1 MYNDSLCHL
10 FIDIF
15 SSGHISKLV
24 FPCCWP
30 HIPLQVCIPTQPA
43 LGFSYNAQDVFEFLF
58 PASHLPPFEPCRQGS
73 DTVLLVT
80 AQRFPPIALHRQ
92 SLRSQLK
99 LTHLPT
105 LCGASQ
111 GPLSSERLPHIVPVN
126 DHRFFAIDLLQPSH
140 GPLWAWVLHAIRCV
154 PLL

>member
-1 MYNDSLCHL
+1 MYNDSLCYL

-80 AQRFPPIALHRQ
+80 AQRFPPIVLHSQ
-92 SLRSQLK
+92 SLRSQLNP
-99 LTHLPT
+99 THLPAF
-105 LCGASQ
+105 CGTPQS
-111 GPLSSERLPHIVPVN
+111 PPSTECLPDIVPVN
-126 DHRFFAIDLLQPSH
+126 SYRFSALDLFRHFLKF
-140 GPLWAWVLHAIRCV
+140 
-154 PLL
+154 